1 MTTEQAAHIEAHQW
15 KIKNCAVHEWQTA
28 HNAFLAGAAYQ
39 QKQDKGAIKELV
51 EGLREITSAEW
62 MVTHDWGGDRDAVL
76 DKARQ
81 LINKYST
88 HG

>member
-39 QKQDKGAIKELV
+39 QKQDKEAIKELV
-51 EGLREITSAEW
+51 EGLREVFPIADTHLTITRSEQK
-62 MVTHDWGGDRDAVL
+62 TL
-76 DKARQ
+76 DKIEQ
-81 LINKYST
+81 LINKYSLP
-88 HG
+88 